1 MAEPWKLPILS
12 LKGGTGKTT
21 VCIGLAQALQEIG
34 KKVGLLDVDIHAS
47 ALPRAIGLE
56 VEPGYESLLG
66 GNLRPIDHNGYQVF
80 SIGLLYPEEDPN
92 MWPGPAKASAVQQI
106 ATTSIAWN
114 DDLEWIVV
122 DTPPTSGDEVQSLL
136 ENLANIYGCVI
147 VCQPNTL
154 AVLAI
159 AKTVNLLQE
168 TGTPIAGIVAN
179 MAGYECPH
187 CGKTSN
193 PFDRMVEDIAAL
205 AQRFGVAYLGAVP
218 FAGEQI
224 RQPAMRGILDKVLT
238 TRPVTL
244 KKRKGGMGRWVL
256 DKLLKS
262 AA

>member
-1 MAEPWKLPILS
+1 MAEPQKLPILS

-21 VCIGLAQALQEIG
+21 VCLGLAEALQDAG

-47 ALPRAIGLE
+47 ALPRAMGLE
-56 VEPGYESLLG
+56 ADPGYESVLG
-66 GNLRPIDHNGYQVF
+66 GKLRPINHNGFQVF

-92 MWPGPAKASAVQQI
+92 MWPGPAKAAAVQQI
-106 ATTSIAWN
+106 VTTSIAWD

-147 VCQPNTL
+147 VCQPNAL

-159 AKTVNLLQE
+159 AKTVNLLLE

-193 PFDRMVEDIAAL
+193 PFDRMAEDIAEL
-205 AQRFGVAYLGAVP
+205 AERFGVPYLGAVP
-218 FAGEQI
+218 FAGED
-224 RQPAMRGILDKVLT
+224 RRRPAMRDILEKVLA

-244 KKRKGGMGRWVL
+244 KKRKGGMTRWAL
-256 DKLLKS
+256 DRLLKS